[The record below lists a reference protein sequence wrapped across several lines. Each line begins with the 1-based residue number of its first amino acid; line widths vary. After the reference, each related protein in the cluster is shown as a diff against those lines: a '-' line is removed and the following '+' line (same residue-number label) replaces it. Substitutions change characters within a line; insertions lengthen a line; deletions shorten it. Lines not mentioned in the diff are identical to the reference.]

1 MGIRME
7 TELSPDDWLWSI
19 CLFQHTST
27 WTMERIWLTVF
38 GNVKRFNLSGK
49 CYKTLPDFLSPEV
62 IHGEDIYLFKVMKVV
77 TPNWLQSDP
86 LRLEQRRDTE
96 EIPTTGEVESF
107 CGSPKCRHSL
117 LFTQHHTS
125 WVGLW
130 FCHLSFLIPLRF
142 PLFPQFIV
150 NVWGKWKN

>member
-1 MGIRME
+1 MFIVYKTKMGIRME
-7 TELSPDDWLWSI
+7 TELSPDDWLWSV

-86 LRLEQRRDTE
+86 LRLEQRRDME
-96 EIPTTGEVESF
+96 EIPTTGEVESL
-107 CGSPKCRHSL
+107 CGSPSVDILCCLRSTTQVGWGFDFVICPSSSRYVFLYSL
-117 LFTQHHTS
+117 NL
-125 WVGLW
+125 L
-130 FCHLSFLIPLRF
+130 
-142 PLFPQFIV
+142 
-150 NVWGKWKN
+150 